1 MPEIIVRLI
10 APQEE
15 ALLDEVYALYAESIE
30 RTEQRPEADF
40 RALCVRPDYQLIGA
54 VLDGHIAG
62 FTLSWVPPD
71 AMFWLFEYAAIAP
84 TLRGQ
89 GIGSNL
95 FLASRHVAG
104 PERTALIEVDAD
116 TGEEIQQRR
125 LRFYRDLG
133 CRRLAGLDY
142 LLPLD
147 AFGAPPPM
155 WLLALT
161 SPEDQ
166 PGVSIHLLESWLR
179 AIYAGAYG
187 KPLDDPRLAR
197 MIDPLPDHVALV
209 GI

>member
-15 ALLDEVYALYAESIE
+15 ALLDEAYALHFESIE
-30 RTEQRPEADF
+30 RTEQRPEEEF

-71 AMFWLFEYAAIAP
+71 SMFWLFEYAAIAP

-89 GIGSNL
+89 GLGSNL
-95 FLASRHVAG
+95 FLASRHLAG

-125 LRFYRDLG
+125 LRFYRALG

-147 AFGAPPPM
+147 AFGAPPLM

-166 PGVSIHLLESWLR
+166 PGFSIHLVESWLR
-179 AIYAGAYG
+179 AIYAGAYN

-197 MIDPLPDHVALV
+197 MIDPLPDDVALTA
-209 GI
+209 I